1 MNNWKTLLEN
11 VDDDYLTGMANK
23 GIVKR
28 AYKDKEEGNY
38 QVLSMEE
45 EAKVC
50 VGGETVTVCAPL
62 GESRCSC
69 PSRSICRHVIL
80 GILALKEQAA
90 KEEQE
95 SVMEPANMP
104 AQEQSVKEAKAY
116 TENIQKTEQT
126 TAENIDLK
134 KKLMEEIAAY
144 PFESLKKILGGKQL
158 LVIAGQ
164 IKAGHKPKI
173 DYASVITV
181 ELQEKGQKVKLLSP
195 LEYSTCTCHKKELCT
210 HKAAALVWCKLEAG
224 LLPSGELEAE
234 VVTKPVYDRQQV
246 KEAAGQ
252 MQLYLEE
259 LLNTGLARTS
269 PSGLDYM
276 ERLAIISHN
285 VRLASFEGYWR
296 ALRDSYES
304 YFKRKA
310 SFRVQTLMSQIARLY
325 QRTILLQRAENDSQI
340 LELAGEFKAD
350 YLPAGDL
357 ELIGIAMEH
366 FESQTGYE
374 GETIYFL
381 EENTGQWYTFTSAKP
396 VFYEKSGRRGMGE
409 KAKAPWGLPFSLE
422 DMAISRIH
430 LTNAKADGRRRLSSS
445 QETKGEL
452 IERKKDRRLQRED
465 LGGWYYRDFDK
476 LFEEQIDKKKN
487 SWLKEQEE
495 DGEAVSLVFIRP
507 DSCEEA
513 VFSEA
518 EQKLFMSLYD
528 KAGREIVVEVAYSK
542 RESWGIRYLERITNK
557 KLPCFL
563 GKIYFKDGR
572 IRMYPVAV
580 FGKGEL
586 WEDGEFE

>member
-28 AYKDKEEGNY
+28 AYKDREEGNY

-45 EAKVC
+45 EAKVS

-62 GESRCSC
+62 GESKCTC

-80 GILALKEQAA
+80 GILALKEQAE
-90 KEEQE
+90 KGEQE
-95 SVMEPANMP
+95 P
-104 AQEQSVKEAKAY
+104 SVKEAAAY
-116 TENIQKTEQT
+116 TEKPQKTEQ
-126 TAENIDLK
+126 AEEEKSDLK
-134 KKLMEEIAAY
+134 EKLMEEIAVCSFGA
-144 PFESLKKILGGKQL
+144 LKKTLGGKQL
-158 LVIAGQ
+158 LAIAGQ
-164 IKAGHKPKI
+164 IKAGYKPKI
-173 DYASVITV
+173 EYASIITV
-181 ELQEKGQKVKLLSP
+181 ELQEMGQKVKLLSP
-195 LEYSTCTCHKKELCT
+195 LEYSTCTCHKKELCV

-224 LLPSGELEAE
+224 LLSAGELEDE
-234 VVTKPVYDRQQV
+234 VLTKPSFDGQQV

-269 PSGLDYM
+269 PDGLDYM

-285 VRLASFEGYWR
+285 ARLARFEGYWR

-304 YFKRKA
+304 YYKRKA
-310 SFRVQTLMSQIARLY
+310 SFRVQTLMGQLARLY
-325 QRTILLQRAENDSQI
+325 RRTVLLQKAENDSQI
-340 LELAGEFKAD
+340 YELAGEFKAE

-357 ELIGIAMEH
+357 DLTGIAMEH
-366 FESQTGYE
+366 FESQAGYE

-381 EENTGQWYTFTSAKP
+381 EENTRQWYTFTWAKP
-396 VFYEKSGRRGMGE
+396 VFYEKSGRRGRGE
-409 KAKAPWGLPFSLE
+409 KSKAPWGLPFSLE
-422 DMAISRIH
+422 DMAVSRIH
-430 LTNAKADGRRRLSSS
+430 LTNAKADGRKRLSSS

-452 IERKKDRRLQRED
+452 TERKKDGRLQRED

-476 LFEEQIDKKKN
+476 LFEEQINKKRRP
-487 SWLKEQEE
+487 WLKEQEE
-495 DGEAVSLVFIRP
+495 DGEEVSLVFIRP

-513 VFSEA
+513 VFSET
-518 EQKLFMSLYD
+518 EQKLFMRLYD

-542 RESWGIRYLERITNK
+542 RESWGIRYLERITGK

-580 FGKGEL
+580 FEKGEL

>member
-50 VGGETVTVCAPL
+50 VGGETVTVCVPL
-62 GESRCSC
+62 GESKCSC

-80 GILALKEQAA
+80 GIMALKEQTA
-90 KEEQE
+90 KEGRQQ
-95 SVMEPANMP
+95 PL
-104 AQEQSVKEAKAY
+104 KEAAAY
-116 TENIQKTEQT
+116 TEKPQETEQ
-126 TAENIDLK
+126 AEVEKSDLK
-134 KKLMEEIAAY
+134 EKLMEEIAACS
-144 PFESLKKILGGKQL
+144 FGTLKKILGGKQL
-158 LVIAGQ
+158 LAIAGQ
-164 IKAGHKPKI
+164 IKAGYKPKI
-173 DYASVITV
+173 EYASIITV
-181 ELQEKGQKVKLLSP
+181 ELQEMGQKVKLLSP
-195 LEYSTCTCHKKELCT
+195 LEYSTCTCHKKELCV

-224 LLPSGELEAE
+224 LLSARELEEE
-234 VVTKPVYDRQQV
+234 VLTKPSFDGRQV
-246 KEAAGQ
+246 REAAVQ

-269 PSGLDYM
+269 PDGLDYM

-285 VRLASFEGYWR
+285 ARLARFEGYWR

-310 SFRVQTLMSQIARLY
+310 SFRVQTLMVQLARLY
-325 QRTILLQRAENDSQI
+325 QRTVLLQKAENDSQI
-340 LELAGEFKAD
+340 YELAGEFKAE

-357 ELIGIAMEH
+357 DLTGIAMEH
-366 FESQTGYE
+366 FESQAGYE

-381 EENTGQWYTFTSAKP
+381 EENTRQWYTFTWAKP
-396 VFYEKSGRRGMGE
+396 VFYEKSGRRGRGE

-430 LTNAKADGRRRLSSS
+430 LTNAKADRRRRLSSS

-452 IERKKDRRLQRED
+452 TERKKDRRLQRGD

-476 LFEEQIDKKKN
+476 LFEEQIDKKRRP
-487 SWLKEQEE
+487 WLKEQEE
-495 DGEAVSLVFIRP
+495 DGEEVSLVFIRP

-513 VFSEA
+513 VFSET
-518 EQKLFMSLYD
+518 EQKLFMRLFD

-542 RESWGIRYLERITNK
+542 RESWGIRYLERITGK

-580 FGKGEL
+580 FEKGEL